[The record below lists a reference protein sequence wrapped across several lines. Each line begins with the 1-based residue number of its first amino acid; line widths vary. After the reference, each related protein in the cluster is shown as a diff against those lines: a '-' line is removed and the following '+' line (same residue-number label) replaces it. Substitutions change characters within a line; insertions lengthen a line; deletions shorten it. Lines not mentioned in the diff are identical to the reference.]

1 MSVEVSFVVLG
12 ICDANMLMMAVNSLL
27 NIHTSLTTIIA
38 HIEPTN
44 VLEKLM
50 HIFMIIT
57 KLERIENHRQ
67 ETKWHIN
74 ISMRDKIAS
83 MNKSNHAQYAGN
95 YVQES

>member
-1 MSVEVSFVVLG
+1 
-12 ICDANMLMMAVNSLL
+12 
-27 NIHTSLTTIIA
+27 
-38 HIEPTN
+38 
-44 VLEKLM
+44 
-50 HIFMIIT
+50 MIIT

-95 YVQES
+95 YVQESWD